1 MPYLNGTV
9 ITGGS
14 AIINT
19 NSWAVEL
26 NGQHELYESDLETK
40 YATTYLFL
48 LFTNFEKYVQCI
60 KYFLRVQ
67 VGRLWLPS
75 SYNPGLHVRNR
86 YGSSVYKHVE
96 HWLSLG
102 KRNGW
107 LEYGSSTHFTP
118 CPKPDHHACLDHF
131 ETDGNI
137 QFQP

>member
-26 NGQHELYESDLETK
+26 NGQHELYESDLETR
-40 YATTYLFL
+40 YANLFL
-48 LFTNFEKYVQCI
+48 LFTNFEKYVLQCI

-118 CPKPDHHACLDHF
+118 CPRPDHHACLDHF